1 MKTTTLHTIK
11 HLALAPLLMASLA
24 LLAPSLLLAPAAAH
38 PIVKSAPGTYE
49 LSFLT
54 HNNQPIPES
63 TLFVGEELVL
73 KAHVEDSFQ
82 SPALRGSVTFQVC
95 SRRGGRSLFQM
106 DPAPSRECDV
116 EGTGTWISLIT
127 MKVDAGTC
135 PGAGPGNA
143 CVNFGYI
150 SSPRTIGFRFRYAEQ
165 GSGIASAISQPKDA
179 SWVLP

>member
-1 MKTTTLHTIK
+1 MKTIWFHTRKQSALTLF
-11 HLALAPLLMASLA
+11 LVASLV
-24 LLAPSLLLAPAAAH
+24 LLAPSLWRAAAH
-38 PIVKSAPGTYE
+38 NQPNVRGVVGIYE

-54 HNNQPIPES
+54 HNNQPIPDS

-106 DPAPSRECDV
+106 DPAPSSECDV
-116 EGTGTWISLIT
+116 EGTGSWISLIT

-143 CVNFGYI
+143 CVNFGSI
-150 SSPRTIGFRFRYAEQ
+150 PSSRTIGFRFRYAAQ
-165 GSGIASAISQPKDA
+165 GSGIANAISQPKDA

>member
-1 MKTTTLHTIK
+1 MKTTMLHTIRQ
-11 HLALAPLLMASLA
+11 LALTPLLVASFA
-24 LLAPSLLLAPAAAH
+24 LLAPSPMRAVAVNQ
-38 PIVKSAPGTYE
+38 PIGKGVPGTYE

-54 HNNQPIPES
+54 HNGQPIPES

-73 KAHVEDSFQ
+73 KAHVEDSLQ
-82 SPALRGSVTFQVC
+82 SPALSGSVTFQVC
-95 SRRGGRSLFQM
+95 SRRGRSLFQM
-106 DPAPSRECDV
+106 DPAPSSECDV

-143 CVNFGYI
+143 CVTFGSI
-150 SSPRTIGFRFRYAEQ
+150 RSPRTIGFRFRYAAQ
-165 GSGIASAISQPKDA
+165 GSGITNGISQPEDA